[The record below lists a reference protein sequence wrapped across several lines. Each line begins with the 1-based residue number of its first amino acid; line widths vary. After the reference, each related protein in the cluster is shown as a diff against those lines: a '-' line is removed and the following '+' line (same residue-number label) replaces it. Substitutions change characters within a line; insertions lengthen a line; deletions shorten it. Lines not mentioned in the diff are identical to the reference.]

1 MSAGTFVRPGRL
13 AARRPNIM
21 GEVMRDIRA
30 DLQDRAN
37 FLKEQMNAAQ
47 AQFEKHIEQIKQEHD
62 SKLKDLK
69 ADLSA
74 VTTLLEAEQRR
85 LADAPTVPKPQP
97 ERQEPPKPKQPQP
110 QQARR
115 PMRLADMIGLQRAG

>member
-1 MSAGTFVRPGRL
+1 
-13 AARRPNIM
+13 M

-37 FLKEQMNAAQ
+37 FLKEQINAAQ
-47 AQFEKHIEQIKQEHD
+47 AQFEKHVEQIKQEHD

-69 ADLSA
+69 ADLNA
-74 VTTLLEAEQRR
+74 VTTLLGAEQRR
-85 LADAPTVPKPQP
+85 LANAPSVPKAQP
-97 ERQEPPKPKQPQP
+97 EGPEPPKSKPQQPQP
-110 QQARR
+110 QQVRR

>member
-1 MSAGTFVRPGRL
+1 
-13 AARRPNIM
+13 M

-37 FLKEQMNAAQ
+37 FLKEQMNTAQ
-47 AQFEKHIEQIKQEHD
+47 AQFEKHVDQIKQEHD
-62 SKLKDLK
+62 GKLKGLK
-69 ADLSA
+69 ADLDA
-74 VTTLLEAEQRR
+74 VTTLLGAEQRR
-85 LADAPTVPKPQP
+85 LGNAPSVPKAQP
-97 ERQEPPKPKQPQP
+97 EGKESHPQQPHP